1 MRVSSA
7 HVDAISVDGPFSNG
21 GLRQRAACVPRPTAA
36 ADGMYVSLNGSL
48 TRQMPWPDF
57 VRLAGKAWLRW
68 RRRQPERRQDG
79 RRRGD
84 ARALQGERTSSR
96 RWRICRSSSR
106 RRTRPRFRRTQG
118 APGKRAVRRRDRSA
132 ADDGSVVAGE
142 PVPKDERRKF
152 IKERVTAIGEV
163 LQRSKIRLGLEFLGP
178 MYFRSNEKNPHTFMY
193 TLPETAALAAECGP
207 NIGVV
212 LDAWHWHH
220 SGGTTADILAAGKSR
235 IVHVH
240 VSDAK
245 PAPPEEVRDNQRHM
259 PGEGVIDLDRV
270 FPGAEEDRLRGRRQP
285 RAARP
290 RASRD
295 VPRRGSA
302 AGPRDDAGDDE
313 KGRDLGRTQGSG
325 LRAQGSK
332 TFEPY
337 SNDPEPEP

>member
-1 MRVSSA
+1 MSRDLSRRAFLERTACASA
-7 HVDAISVDGPFSNG
+7 LLALSRPIS
-21 GLRQRAACVPRPTAA
+21 A

-57 VRLAGKAWLRW
+57 VRLAGKLGYGGVDVNLNAAKTDGVDATLALLKEANVKPAVANLPL
-68 RRRQPERRQDG
+68 QFATPDEAAFQAGLKALPENAQFAAAIG
-79 RRRGD
+79 
-84 ARALQGERTSSR
+84 LQRMM
-96 RWRICRSSSR
+96 
-106 RRTRPRFRRTQG
+106 
-118 APGKRAVRRRDRSA
+118 AVLSPA
-132 ADDGSVVAGE
+132 S

-163 LQRSKIRLGLEFLGP
+163 LQRSQIRLGLEFLGP

-235 IVHVH
+235 IVHIH

-259 PGEGVIDLDRV
+259 PGEGVIDLMGFFQALKKIGYVDGV
-270 FPGAEEDRLRGRRQP
+270 SPEP
-285 RAARP
+285 
-290 RASRD
+290 
-295 VPRRGSA
+295 
-302 AGPRDDAGDDE
+302 
-313 KGRDLGRTQGSG
+313 LGRVPADMPPEEGARLG
-325 LRAQGSK
+325 LETTLAMMKKAGV
-332 TFEPY
+332 
-337 SNDPEPEP
+337 